1 MGLSPGAGTAFDG
14 ANREGPPMFRILLC
28 TALLLI
34 HPASAATV
42 ASEDK
47 PALQRSVEQLR
58 QSIGRWDVVTEFL
71 NDDGSVAKSVDGSY
85 EFAWVVPD
93 RVVSGRSDIPA
104 MKQTAGILFYVNEKK
119 GEIEMVSVGA
129 DGRLWIMT
137 GPLGS
142 EVRTTAPYATSDGG
156 SGQLRFTRYNV
167 APESFE
173 SRMDYSQDGGKTWK
187 PGNHQTF
194 RRPEPR

>member
-1 MGLSPGAGTAFDG
+1 MI
-14 ANREGPPMFRILLC
+14 RILLC
-28 TALLLI
+28 AALLLVQ
-34 HPASAATV
+34 PAIAATA
-42 ASEDK
+42 ASEEN
-47 PALQRSVEQLR
+47 PALQRSIEQLR

-71 NDDGSVAKSVDGSY
+71 DEDGSVAKSVDGSY

-104 MKQTAGILFYVNEKK
+104 MKQSAGILFYVNEKK

-137 GPLGS
+137 GPLGG
-142 EVRTTAPYATSDGG
+142 EVRTTAAYATSDGG

-167 APESFE
+167 AADKFE
-173 SRMDYSQDGGKTWK
+173 SRMEYSQDGGKTWK

-194 RRPEPR
+194 RRARPR